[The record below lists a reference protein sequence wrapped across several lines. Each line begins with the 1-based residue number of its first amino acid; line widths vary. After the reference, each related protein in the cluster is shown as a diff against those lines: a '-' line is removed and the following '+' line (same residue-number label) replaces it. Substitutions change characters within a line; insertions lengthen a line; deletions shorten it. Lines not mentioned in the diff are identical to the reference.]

1 MFLPHRIVKY
11 KQSWAK
17 MRVININILVISG
30 ETKFPRWEDYKW
42 GLWVVGGVYL
52 KCLTVRF
59 RLKMASLRSKNKQKF
74 APSWELI
81 WAVTR
86 VDPQLGPRVTA
97 GQHSEGGARQWD
109 RYLTNSLTHWLVK
122 YFYIFKS

>member
-1 MFLPHRIVKY
+1 
-11 KQSWAK
+11 
-17 MRVININILVISG
+17 MRVININILVIAG

-42 GLWVVGGVYL
+42 GLWVVCGVYL

-86 VDPQLGPRVTA
+86 VDSQLGPRVTA
-97 GQHSEGGARQWD
+97 GQHSEGGAVSETGTW
-109 RYLTNSLTHWLVK
+109 LTHWLVK